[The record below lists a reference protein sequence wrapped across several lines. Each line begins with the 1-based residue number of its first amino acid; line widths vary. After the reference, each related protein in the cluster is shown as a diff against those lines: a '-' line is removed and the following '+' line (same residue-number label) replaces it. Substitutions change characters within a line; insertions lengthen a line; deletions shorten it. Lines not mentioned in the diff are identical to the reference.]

1 MKKTIVIVDDH
12 LLIAKALEGII
23 DNFEDFEVIDVA
35 ENGKDMIDKF
45 ESGQKIPD
53 IILLDISMP
62 LMNGFETAA
71 WLKEN
76 HPNIKVMALSMQGD
90 DNSVI
95 KMIRNGAKGYLLK
108 NTHPKDLEIALTKL
122 NSDGFFYPDWAS
134 KIIFSN
140 MSDEKNNE
148 KKKKISEREKEFLT
162 YTVTELS
169 YKEIA
174 EKMCCSPRTVESYR
188 DQLCEKFDLKTRVGL
203 AVFCDQKWF
212 CRIVANDLLRISQ

>member
-23 DNFEDFEVIDVA
+23 DNFEDFQVIDVA

-62 LMNGFETAA
+62 LMNGFETAL
-71 WLKEN
+71 WLKKN

-122 NSDGFFYPDWAS
+122 SSDGFFYPDWAS

-140 MSDEKNNE
+140 MNDEKNNE

-188 DQLCEKFDLKTRVGL
+188 DQLCEKFNLKTRVGL
-203 AVFCDQKWF
+203 AVFAIKNGF
-212 CRIVANDLLRISQ
+212 AES

>member
-12 LLIAKALEGII
+12 LLIAKAIEGII
-23 DNFEDFEVIDVA
+23 GNFEDFEVIDVA

-45 ESGQKIPD
+45 ESDKKIPD

-62 LMNGFETAA
+62 IMDGFETAL
-71 WLKEN
+71 WLKKN

-95 KMIRNGAKGYLLK
+95 KMIKNGAKGYLLK
-108 NTHPKDLEIALTKL
+108 NTHPKDLETALIKL
-122 NSDGFFYPDWAS
+122 SSDGFFYPDWAS
-134 KIIFSN
+134 KVIFSN
-140 MSDEKNNE
+140 MADEKND

-203 AVFCDQKWF
+203 AVFAIKNGF
-212 CRIVANDLLRISQ
+212 AKS

>member
-12 LLIAKALEGII
+12 ILIAKALEGII
-23 DNFEDFEVIDVA
+23 GNFNEFEVIYVC
-35 ENGKDMIDKF
+35 ENGKDLIEKF
-45 ESGQKIPD
+45 ENNGKIPD

-62 LMNGFETAA
+62 IMDGFETAA
-71 WLKEN
+71 WLTKK

-95 KMIRNGAKGYLLK
+95 KMIKNGAKGYLLK
-108 NTHPKDLEIALTKL
+108 NTHPKDLETALTKL
-122 NSDGFFYPDWAS
+122 NSDGFFYPEWAS

-140 MSDEKNNE
+140 LNRDKETETAVRISDR
-148 KKKKISEREKEFLT
+148 EREFLK

-174 EKMCCSPRTVESYR
+174 DRMCCSPRTVESYR
-188 DQLCEKFDLKTRVGL
+188 DQLCDKLDLKTRVGL
-203 AVFCDQKWF
+203 AVFAIKNGF
-212 CRIVANDLLRISQ
+212 AG

>member
-23 DNFEDFEVIDVA
+23 GNFEGFEVIDVA
-35 ENGKDMIDKF
+35 ENGKDLIDKF
-45 ESGQKIPD
+45 ESGKKIPD

-62 LMNGFETAA
+62 IMNGFETAL
-71 WLKEN
+71 WLKEH

-108 NTHPKDLEIALTKL
+108 NTHPKDLETALTKL
-122 NSDGFFYPDWAS
+122 SSEGFFYPDWAS

-140 MSDEKNNE
+140 MADEKGNE

-203 AVFCDQKWF
+203 AVFAIKNGF
-212 CRIVANDLLRISQ
+212 AES

>member
-12 LLIAKALEGII
+12 ILIAKALEGII
-23 DNFEDFEVIDVA
+23 SNFNEFEVIYVC
-35 ENGKDMIDKF
+35 ENGKDLIRKF
-45 ESGQKIPD
+45 EDGEKIPD

-62 LMNGFETAA
+62 IMDGFETAV
-71 WLKEN
+71 WLTKN

-95 KMIRNGAKGYLLK
+95 KMIKKGAKGYLLK
-108 NTHPKDLEIALTKL
+108 NTHPKDLETALTRL
-122 NSDGFFYPDWAS
+122 NSEGFFYPEWAS

-140 MSDEKNNE
+140 LNKEIE
-148 KKKKISEREKEFLT
+148 TEITVKISEREKEFLK

-174 EKMCCSPRTVESYR
+174 DKMCCSPRTIESYR
-188 DQLCEKFDLKTRVGL
+188 DQLCEKLDLKTRVGL
-203 AVFCDQKWF
+203 AVFAIKNGF
-212 CRIVANDLLRISQ
+212 AG

>member
-23 DNFEDFEVIDVA
+23 GNFEDFEVIDVA
-35 ENGKDMIDKF
+35 ENGKDLIEKLKN
-45 ESGQKIPD
+45 GQKIPD
-53 IILLDISMP
+53 IVLLDISMP
-62 LMNGFETAA
+62 IMNGFETAL
-71 WLKEN
+71 WLKE
-76 HPNIKVMALSMQGD
+76 HYPNIKVMALSMQGD

-108 NTHPKDLEIALTKL
+108 NTHPKDLETALTKL
-122 NSDGFFYPDWAS
+122 SSDGFFYPDWAS

-140 MSDEKNNE
+140 MADEKANE
-148 KKKKISEREKEFLT
+148 KKKKISDREKEFLT

-203 AVFCDQKWF
+203 AVFAIKNGF
-212 CRIVANDLLRISQ
+212 AES